1 MNTAVLIILL
11 ICSTLVIIATLFCML
26 MNNVIKNVSN
36 IKNNKKGN
44 EKL

>member
-1 MNTAVLIILL
+1 MTTAVLIILL

-26 MNNVIKNVSN
+26 MNTYMKNESTK
-36 IKNNKKGN
+36 KNTKEN